1 MINVKRY
8 AIKQVLEQ
16 SIIDKPIL
24 LPYTQEEMKELIFDF
39 KKDDSGNEY
48 YVFNNILYN
57 VKSVIDFSN
66 VNFDNVF
73 LVGKDLN
80 Y

>member
-24 LPYTQEEMKELIFDF
+24 LPYTQEEMKE
-39 KKDDSGNEY
+39 
-48 YVFNNILYN
+48 
-57 VKSVIDFSN
+57 
-66 VNFDNVF
+66 
-73 LVGKDLN
+73 
-80 Y
+80 